1 MDFFDKS
8 MWRVLIIFSL
18 MCFALLIVYFNFFEI
33 GEYLFIPSII
43 TVFLFIYLIFKPTC
57 FSVFGFLCIFWGL
70 FYIIFSG
77 ALFGFLLFIL
87 GMVFLA
93 KGSFFKNKKQ
103 IKIIILGSLLI
114 LSVAS
119 AYQSGFKNGL
129 TISLE
134 IFGTVFVFVLMSILY
149 EDKLQNF
156 RNIRKTHVATY
167 SDFTDNEILIAESLI
182 LRKNYNKIAQ
192 EMSVSESTIKR
203 SVQKMYEKIHA
214 KNKIDFI
221 KKYREFKTLTKN

>member
-8 MWRVLIIFSL
+8 MWRVLNIFSL
-18 MCFALLIVYFNFFEI
+18 MCFGLLIVYFHFFEI
-33 GEYLFIPSII
+33 GEYLFIPSIL
-43 TVFLFIYLIFKPTC
+43 TVFLFIYLIIKPTC
-57 FSVFGFLCIFWGL
+57 FSVFGFMCIFWGL
-70 FYIIFSG
+70 FYIFFSG

-87 GMVFLA
+87 GIVFLA
-93 KGSFFKNKKQ
+93 KGNFFKTKKQ

-134 IFGTVFVFVLMSILY
+134 IFGTVFLFVLMSILY
-149 EDKLQNF
+149 EEKLQNF
-156 RNIRKTHVATY
+156 RNIRKKPMSTF
-167 SDFTDNEILIAESLI
+167 SDFTDIEILIAESLI
-182 LRKNYNKIAQ
+182 LRKHYSEIAQ

-203 SVQKMYEKIHA
+203 SVQKMYEKIRA
-214 KNKIDFI
+214 KNKLDFI
-221 KKYREFKTLTKN
+221 KKYKEFKTLTKN

>member
-70 FYIIFSG
+70 FYIFFSG

-87 GMVFLA
+87 GIVFLA
-93 KGSFFKNKKQ
+93 KGNFFKNKKQ

-156 RNIRKTHVATY
+156 RNIRETPVATY

>member
-70 FYIIFSG
+70 FYIFFSG
-77 ALFGFLLFIL
+77 ALFGFLLF
-87 GMVFLA
+87 
-93 KGSFFKNKKQ
+93 
-103 IKIIILGSLLI
+103 ILGSLLI

-134 IFGTVFVFVLMSILY
+134 IFGTVFVFVLMAILY

-156 RNIRKTHVATY
+156 RNIRKTPVATY